1 MKKIWIHKPGSFRE
15 AEKFEVDYYLAM
27 TPSERL
33 GTVQLLREEYF
44 KIRGKTRGAKGGN
57 SERLRRVVR
66 VIQ

>member
-1 MKKIWIHKPGSFRE
+1 MKKIWIHKPSSFRE
-15 AEKFEVDYYLAM
+15 AEKFDADYYMAM

-44 KIRGKTRGAKGGN
+44 KIRGKTKGAKSEN
-57 SERLRRVVR
+57 SEGLRRVIR